1 MDPPDFNFDA
11 LGDILGSLPEEDF
24 KNISAF
30 AQGFSNDSSKN
41 EGEAKE
47 SGQGGFNIDPEMLIR
62 LMSLFEKLNS
72 NQNDPRC
79 NLISA
84 LKPLLSPSRQKKA
97 DQAIEMM
104 KIFSILSD
112 GDIFGFQG

>member
-11 LGDILGSLPEEDF
+11 LGDILGSLSEEDLR
-24 KNISAF
+24 NISAF
-30 AQGFSNDSSKN
+30 AQGFSNESTTNESESKEN
-41 EGEAKE
+41 
-47 SGQGGFNIDPEMLIR
+47 SQGGFNLDPEMLIR
-62 LMSLFEKLNS
+62 LMSLFEKLN
-72 NQNDPRC
+72 NNRNDPRC

-84 LKPLLSPSRQKKA
+84 LKPLLSPPRQKKA

>member
-11 LGDILGSLPEEDF
+11 LGDILGSLSEEDLR
-24 KNISAF
+24 NISAF
-30 AQGFSNDSSKN
+30 AQGFSNESSENQN
-41 EGEAKE
+41 EAQEN
-47 SGQGGFNIDPEMLIR
+47 GQGGFNLDPEMLIR

-72 NQNDPRC
+72 NRNDPRC
-79 NLISA
+79 NLIYA
-84 LKPLLSPSRQKKA
+84 LKPLLSPPRQKKA

-104 KIFSILSD
+104 KIFSLLSD

>member
-1 MDPPDFNFDA
+1 MDPPDFNLNA
-11 LGDILGSLPEEDF
+11 LGDILGSLSQEDLD
-24 KNISAF
+24 NLSAF
-30 AQGFSNDSSKN
+30 AKSFSDEGSGKQEESK
-41 EGEAKE
+41 EGE
-47 SGQGGFNIDPEMLIR
+47 QGGFSIDPEMLIR

-72 NQNDPRC
+72 NRNDPRC

-84 LKPLLSPSRQKKA
+84 LKPLLSPPRQKKA

-112 GDIFGFQG
+112 GNIFGFQG